1 MNISLVITFGILIFA
16 CYLGVRAKKGKT
28 MDLEGWSVG
37 GRSFGAITVF
47 FILAGEMFTTFTFL
61 GASGMAYG
69 VGMPAVYAFNC
80 FYFIIAYWMLP
91 PIWKYAKK
99 HNIMSQADFYEK
111 KYNSVGLGIVVAII
125 GVIASVAYLV
135 MQFVGLGIIVS
146 ASSYGSISS
155 GLAVVLSGIIVA
167 IYVTISGM
175 HGSAWTAI
183 FKDIIIL
190 GVILFMGFYFPFH
203 YYGGF
208 GPMFQAIEGMHP
220 EMLLFPA
227 EGLSITWF
235 VSTSIMLALAFY
247 LFPHMQTGVFSSKSA
262 KALRWNAASMP
273 LYQLIIVFSIIIGFS
288 AIIQVPG
295 LEDSDMA
302 LFKLAQMSFPPWFVG
317 VIGGAGA
324 LAALVPSSIVLLSS
338 ATLLSKN
345 IYKVWKPKTTDA
357 QLGTL
362 SRRLVPVLVLFGII
376 FALNESEVIGL
387 IYIMVYSIIVQLFPA
402 LIFSFLK
409 KNPVSKYGALAG
421 MVVGLLLVI
430 YTTLTDTTLATLFP
444 NASSLIKDLDTGLFI
459 LFINFIVTYV
469 VGVMTNKAAHTEIQ
483 SEEVSR
489 ATNSVSGA
497 NLDTIQQIKK

>member
-1 MNISLVITFGILIFA
+1 MNSSLFITFAILIFA
-16 CYLGVRAKKGKT
+16 CYLGVSARKGKE
-28 MDLEGWSVG
+28 MNMEQWAVG
-37 GRSFGAITVF
+37 GRSFGSLTIF

-99 HNIMSQADFYEK
+99 HNVMSQADFYEK
-111 KYNSVGLGIVVAII
+111 KYKSVGLGVVVAII
-125 GVIASVAYLV
+125 GVIASVSYLV

-155 GLAVVLSGIIVA
+155 GLAVVLSGLLVT

-183 FKDIIIL
+183 FKDILIL
-190 GVILFMGFYFPFH
+190 GVIVFMGVYFPYH

-208 GPMFQAIEGMHP
+208 KPMFQAIESVHP

-235 VSTSIMLALAFY
+235 VTTSIMIALAFY

-273 LYQLIIVFSIIIGFS
+273 IYQLIIVFSVFIGF
-288 AIIQVPG
+288 AAVLQVPG
-295 LEDSDMA
+295 LNDADMS
-302 LFKLAQMSFPPWFVG
+302 LFKLAQSAFPPWFVG
-317 VIGGAGA
+317 LVGGAGA

-345 IYKVWKPKTTDA
+345 IFKVWRPKTTDQ
-357 QLGTL
+357 QLGRL
-362 SRRLVPVLVLFGII
+362 SRLLVPILVII
-376 FALNESEVIGL
+376 AIFFALNESKLIGL

-402 LIFSFLK
+402 LFFSLLK
-409 KNPVSKYGALAG
+409 KNPITKIGAFAG
-421 MVVGLLLVI
+421 MIVGVSLVI
-430 YTTLTDTTLATLFP
+430 YSTVTDTTLATLYP
-444 NASSLIKDLDTGLFI
+444 NLPSMIKDFDTGLLI
-459 LFINFIVTYV
+459 MLVNFVVTYV
-469 VGVMTNKAAHTEIQ
+469 VGVSTVKILNE
-483 SEEVSR
+483 
-489 ATNSVSGA
+489 ATDG
-497 NLDTIQQIKK
+497 NLEKYQQIDSRN